1 VNERP
6 PVLFSGRPIRAS
18 IHPSIDRSE
27 RPRIGALLA
36 TLFVCIL
43 GVLAVAPGSALAVN
57 ELTEST
63 PADVS
68 TLATSPTEIV
78 FTFTEEV
85 GSLRLVAVQCNAEP
99 VTVGAPTLSGN
110 SRMMTVA
117 IPEPGLPKGTCLAT
131 WRVSDTDDEPN
142 GDGQISFA
150 IETDPAPTTLAPDDT
165 STTDTSAT
173 DPAATDSA
181 GTATG
186 TLDGAAAAADAE
198 ITDLNRIDTGQ
209 GPLWLGRLLST
220 LGIAVVFGA
229 LVVIAAAWPEGVEYL
244 ITVRFV
250 RAAWVL
256 ALIGTLLYTSAA
268 AAAVSGSSLGSGFSP
283 GAWLDLLD
291 AGWSGRAALFRLI
304 FVIASA
310 WAAFRPDRVIDP
322 VTQLASLGLPALAV
336 VAIGVGRVDGSL
348 VLVGVLLGIAHALAM
363 AVWLGGAILL
373 AQVVVSGPGD
383 EDLVHAVRGFSR
395 VSVLAIVVTV
405 VTGLGQ
411 MFRLDGGQL
420 FSSGHGRVVVLKVVL
435 VAGMVFIGLSARQF
449 AQRRLARSHELTVP
463 MAGRLRRAFGTEAA
477 IGVVTL
483 MASSWLLALT
493 PVNVDTE
500 PRIDYAIV
508 RQIQVSDDS
517 SGTEVEVLD
526 VTVRLTSD
534 QVGSIGMEVRVD
546 APTDGLSGLE
556 VTLTPPQN
564 ELTGAIVQPVPLT
577 GVGRAVRTAANGL
590 PVIVAGDWQLQ
601 VNANTAVGRV
611 QSDPILISFLTAD
624 GTAPTTSITV
634 PPSILVTID
643 TTPTST
649 PES

>member
-1 VNERP
+1 M
-6 PVLFSGRPIRAS
+6 L
-18 IHPSIDRSE
+18 
-27 RPRIGALLA
+27 GA
-36 TLFVCIL
+36 LFVCVL
-43 GVLAVAPGSALAVN
+43 GVLAITPGTALAVN
-57 ELTEST
+57 ELTESE
-63 PADVS
+63 PANGS
-68 TLATSPTEIV
+68 TLPSSPAQIV
-78 FTFTEEV
+78 FTFAEEV
-85 GSLRLVAVQCNAEP
+85 GSLRLVAVQCNAET
-99 VTVGAPTLSGN
+99 VAVGAPTLSGN
-110 SRMMTVA
+110 SRMMTVD
-117 IPEPGLPKGTCLAT
+117 IPAPGLPKGLCVAT

-142 GDGQISFA
+142 GDGQISFT
-150 IETDPAPTTLAPDDT
+150 IETDPAPTTVAPDEAAGGDT

-173 DPAATDSA
+173 DPVTSDATDV
-181 GTATG
+181 
-186 TLDGAAAAADAE
+186 ADAGSADAAQ
-198 ITDLNRIDTGQ
+198 IIDLSRVDTGK
-209 GPLWLGRLLST
+209 GPLWLGRVLST

-229 LVVIAAAWPEGVEYL
+229 LVVIASAWPEGVEYL
-244 ITVRFV
+244 ITVRFI

-256 ALIGTLLYTSAA
+256 GLIGTLLYTSAA

-291 AGWSGRAALFRLI
+291 AGWSGRAALFRLL

-336 VAIGVGRVDGSL
+336 VTIGVGRADGSL
-348 VLVGVLLGIAHALAM
+348 VVVGVLLGIAHALAM
-363 AVWLGGAILL
+363 AVWIGGAILL
-373 AQVVVSGPGD
+373 ARVVLSGPGD

-405 VTGLGQ
+405 ITGLGQ

-435 VAGMVFIGLSARQF
+435 VAGAVFIGLSARQF

-463 MAGRLRRAFGTEAA
+463 MADRLRRAFGTEAA

-500 PRIDYAIV
+500 PSIDYAVV

-517 SGTEVEVLD
+517 SGAEVEVLD

-534 QVGSIGMEVRVD
+534 QVGSIGLEVQVD
-546 APTDGLSGLE
+546 APTEGLSGLE
-556 VTLTPPQN
+556 VLLTPPQN
-564 ELTGAIVQPVPLT
+564 ELTGPIVQPVPLS

-601 VNANTAVGRV
+601 VNANTEVGRV
-611 QSDPILISFLTAD
+611 QSDPILISFLTAE

-634 PPSILVTID
+634 PPSILVPIES
-643 TTPTST
+643 TST
-649 PES
+649 TNPES